1 MSRFTS
7 IATSLLIALGTTASA
22 AHAADV
28 RPGPLPA
35 HVTTFVTPLPRA
47 TTGAGASGRQA
58 VSAGSGASV
67 AMDSS
72 LGVAVV
78 ARISDIRVA

>member
-35 HVTTFVTPLPRA
+35 HVVALASHHDSTSHHDDGGQLDKGEVKREADDEGKDRDCHRHHHPATP
-47 TTGAGASGRQA
+47 
-58 VSAGSGASV
+58 
-67 AMDSS
+67 D
-72 LGVAVV
+72 
-78 ARISDIRVA
+78 